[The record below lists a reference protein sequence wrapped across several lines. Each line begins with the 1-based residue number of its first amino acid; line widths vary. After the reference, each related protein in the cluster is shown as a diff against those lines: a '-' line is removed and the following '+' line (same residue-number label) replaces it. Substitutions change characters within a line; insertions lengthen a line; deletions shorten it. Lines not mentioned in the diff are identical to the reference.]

1 MVPVYATA
9 HLPHTRTFLAEMFI
23 IKIYIYNKLKDKMK
37 PKHGFRGIEAIQNQ
51 QHKSK
56 NTARS

>member
-1 MVPVYATA
+1 MQQPTHIT
-9 HLPHTRTFLAEMFI
+9 HLPQTCTFLAEMFI

-37 PKHGFRGIEAIQNQ
+37 PKHGFSGIEAIQSQ

>member
-1 MVPVYATA
+1 
-9 HLPHTRTFLAEMFI
+9 MFI

-37 PKHGFRGIEAIQNQ
+37 PKHGFSGIEAIQSQ